1 MEVIFDKS
9 FLKAI
14 DKLTDKALKKK
25 IEKVIIELEESDSLL
40 KVKNIKKMEGF
51 KSFYRIRV
59 GDFRIGFEL
68 EKSTTIRLIT
78 IAHRKDIY
86 KIFP

>member
-78 IAHRKDIY
+78 IARRKDIY

>member
-25 IEKVIIELEESDSLL
+25 IEKIIIELEESDSLL
-40 KVKNIKKMEGF
+40 KAKNIKKMEGF

-68 EKSTTIRLIT
+68 EKFTTIRLIT
-78 IAHRKDIY
+78 IVHRKDIY